1 MEKSG
6 ENYEKLVRFMKNWW
20 ELWKNCENYEK
31 LVRIMNERE
40 WRRWIFVYT
49 KDDDGQLLFD
59 SLPKMMIRQTDDEED
74 DEEDGGDGDNIE
86 EW

>member
-1 MEKSG
+1 
-6 ENYEKLVRFMKNWW
+6 
-20 ELWKNCENYEK
+20 
-31 LVRIMNERE
+31 MNERE
-40 WRRWIFVYT
+40 WRQWIFVYT

-74 DEEDGGDGDNIE
+74 DEEDGGDGDDIE